1 MLRFGKRN
9 MHTLRGPPGHAVQT
23 LVGVLSDRILSRLG
37 RRTPYFL
44 IGAIKCEVGVMMLFV
59 VIVGAG
65 LAWGSIMG
73 NPYVIVSN
81 SIPLERNGG
90 YMGIFNMMIVAAVS
104 VLWVQEG
111 WKSTGELNGEDLG
124 VKTEAAA

>member
-1 MLRFGKRN
+1 
-9 MHTLRGPPGHAVQT
+9 
-23 LVGVLSDRILSRLG
+23 
-37 RRTPYFL
+37 
-44 IGAIKCEVGVMMLFV
+44 MMLFV
-59 VIVGAG
+59 VIMGAG

-90 YMGIFNMMIVAAVS
+90 CMGIYNMMIVAAVC

-111 WKSTGELNGEDLG
+111 WKSTGELNSEDLG